1 MRRGLWLVTA
11 GLIVAASFPVP
22 AQQPYYAGKT
32 IEVLVPFPPGGGTDI
47 EMRVFVPFL
56 ERHIAGNPRVVVRN
70 MPGGGSILGA
80 NWYALNAK
88 PDGLQ
93 LLATSG
99 STVTPF
105 LLGVA
110 QVRYDFSKWKLVKV
124 NGVGGIVYVS
134 PRTGIKK
141 AEELL
146 KPAQRL
152 VYGGLSATGLDL
164 ATLLLFE
171 ALGMD
176 VRAVLGLEGRGPAR
190 LTFERGETNID
201 YQTTPAYLTQVAP
214 LVKEGKAV
222 PIMSMGFVNERG
234 QMVRDPAAPD
244 LPMPYEVFELLH
256 KRKPDDLMAWKAYQ
270 AIVSAGF
277 SFQKALWVPEGTPAE
292 ALRALHEALDR
303 MNRDP
308 QFAIESQKVLE
319 GYAIFRGDQAEAAV
333 HRSMSLTPDVKK
345 FMTDLLRNKYNVKF

>member
-1 MRRGLWLVTA
+1 MRRWLWLVTL
-11 GLIVAASFPVP
+11 GLVQAASP
-22 AQQPYYAGKT
+22 ASGQAPYYAGKT
-32 IEVLVPFPPGGGTDI
+32 IEILVPFPPGGGTDI
-47 EMRVFVPFL
+47 ETRVLVPFFEKHL
-56 ERHIAGNPRVVVRN
+56 DGTPRVTVRN

-80 NWYALNAK
+80 NWYAQNAK

-93 LLATSG
+93 VLATSG

-105 LLGVA
+105 ILGVA

-124 NGVGGIVYVS
+124 NGVGGVVYVS
-134 PRTGIKK
+134 PRTGIRK
-141 AEELL
+141 AEDLL

-152 VYGGLSATGLDL
+152 VYGGISATGLDL

-190 LTFERGETNID
+190 LAFERGETTID

-222 PIMSMGFVNERG
+222 PILSMGFVNERD

-244 LPMPYEVFELLH
+244 LPTPLEAFELLH
-256 KRKPDDLMAWKAYQ
+256 KRKPEGLLAWKAYM
-270 AIVSAGF
+270 ALVSAGF
-277 SFQKALWVPEGTPAE
+277 SFQKALWVPEGTPPE
-292 ALRALHEALDR
+292 ALRALHEAIDR

-308 QFAIESQKVLE
+308 QFAAASQKVLE
-319 GYAIFRGDQAEAAV
+319 GYPILRGDQAEGAV
-333 HRSMSLTPDVKK
+333 HRSMSVAPDVKK
-345 FMTDLLRNKYNVKF
+345 FLGDLLRDKFNVRL